1 MYYLRLFLRTAVTL
15 AMVALAVILVAALWR
30 TYMLA
35 PWTRDGRVLVQVV
48 DVAPEVSGTV
58 TAVPVQDNQFVHKGD
73 VLFVVDPVR
82 FQLAIAQAQ
91 AQVETAR
98 QQQQLRNSDV
108 RRRQGLTGIVSGE
121 EQERIANTA
130 AVAAATL
137 DGAQAALDVAKLNL
151 QRATLYAPVNGYVT
165 HLRLRVGSYVNA
177 GQPRIAIV
185 DSDSFWV
192 NGYFEETKIER
203 IHVGDPARIK
213 LMGYD
218 APLTGHVE
226 SFGRGISDVND
237 ATNAL
242 GLPTVNPIFT
252 WVRLAQ
258 RIPVR
263 IAIDTVPPGLILSAG
278 MTASVSVGAD
288 SHEPNTPRG
297 RLLTWLQDYL

>member
-1 MYYLRLFLRTAVTL
+1 MYYLRLLLRTAATL
-15 AMVALAVILVAALWR
+15 IMVALAVVLVAALWR

-58 TAVPVQDNQFVHKGD
+58 TEVPVQDNQFVHKGD
-73 VLFVVDPVR
+73 VLFVIDPER
-82 FQLAIAQAQ
+82 FRLAIAQAQ
-91 AQVETAR
+91 SQVDSAR
-98 QQQQLRNSDV
+98 EQQKLRNSDV

-130 AVAAATL
+130 AVASATL
-137 DGAQAALDVAKLNL
+137 AGAEAALDVAKLNL
-151 QRATLYAPVNGYVT
+151 ERATLYAPVNGYVT

-177 GQPRIAIV
+177 GQSRIAII
-185 DSDSFWV
+185 DSDSFWIS
-192 NGYFEETKIER
+192 GYFEETKIAK
-203 IHVGDPARIK
+203 IHTNDPARIK

-218 APLTGHVE
+218 AILTGHVE

-237 ATNAL
+237 AVNAV

-258 RIPVR
+258 RLPIR
-263 IAIDTVPPGLILSAG
+263 IAIDHVPEGIILAAG
-278 MTASVSVGAD
+278 MTASVSVG
-288 SHEPNTPRG
+288 SETEVSRTPRG
-297 RLLTWLQDYL
+297 RLLRWLQDNL

>member
-1 MYYLRLFLRTAVTL
+1 MYYVRLFLRVAINL
-15 AMVALAVILVAALWR
+15 AMVAVAVVLVLALWR

-35 PWTRDGRVLVQVV
+35 PWTRDGRVLAQVV

-58 TAVPVQDNQFVHKGD
+58 TEVRVQDNQFVHRGD
-73 VLFVVDPVR
+73 VLFVIDPER
-82 FQLAIAQAQ
+82 FRLAIAQAQ
-91 AQVETAR
+91 AQVDTAR

-108 RRRQGLTGIVSGE
+108 RRRQGLTGIVSAE

-130 AVAAATL
+130 AVAGSTL
-137 DGAQAALDVAKLNL
+137 AGAQAALDVAKLNL
-151 QRATLYAPVNGYVT
+151 ERATLTAPANGYVT

-185 DSDSFWV
+185 DSDSFWIS
-192 NGYFEETKIER
+192 GYFEETKLSK
-203 IHVGDPARIK
+203 IHAGDPARIK

-226 SFGRGISDVND
+226 SFGRGISEVND
-237 ATNAL
+237 AVNAV

-263 IAIDTVPPGLILSAG
+263 IAIDSVPDGLILTSG
-278 MTASVSVGAD
+278 MTASISVGPETAAD
-288 SHEPNTPRG
+288 RTPRG
-297 RLLTWLQDYL
+297 RLLSWLQDNL

>member
-1 MYYLRLFLRTAVTL
+1 MYYLRLFLRTAITL
-15 AMVALAVILVAALWR
+15 AMVALAIILVTALWR

-91 AQVETAR
+91 AQVDTAR

-121 EQERIANTA
+121 EQERFANTA
-130 AVAAATL
+130 AVAGATL
-137 DGAQAALDVAKLNL
+137 AGTQAALDVAKLNL
-151 QRATLYAPVNGYVT
+151 ERATLYAPVNGYVT

-177 GQPRIAIV
+177 GQSRIAII
-185 DSDSFWV
+185 DSDSFWIG
-192 NGYFEETKIER
+192 GYFEETKLAK
-203 IHVGDPARIK
+203 IHTGDPARIK

-237 ATNAL
+237 AVNGV

-258 RIPVR
+258 RLPIR
-263 IAIDTVPPGLILSAG
+263 IAIDSVPEGIILAAG
-278 MTASVSVGAD
+278 MTASVSVGPETPA
-288 SHEPNTPRG
+288 SRTPRG
-297 RLLTWLQDYL
+297 RLLSWLQDNL